1 MKALIVEDDD
11 MVRKN
16 LVRTLQ
22 GRMNFAVTE
31 AISVASTRRAISNK
45 ENKFHLCL
53 LDANLSDGNGIDT
66 IELIKRYQ
74 PHAKIIVMT
83 GQVDENYETTSF
95 FNGAD
100 DFVNKPFTQDALK
113 ARIETRMKNV
123 SYEDLT
129 ETSSIQF
136 SSVSRIIRNTNTLKS
151 TILNERSA
159 KILDILIKNNQK
171 VVTRN
176 DIAAQLGDPD
186 YDVSQNRSIDMHIK
200 APRSQK

>member
-66 IELIKRYQ
+66 IELIKRDQ

-100 DFVNKPFTQDALK
+100 DFVNKPSHKTPG
-113 ARIETRMKNV
+113 EPV
-123 SYEDLT
+123 
-129 ETSSIQF
+129 
-136 SSVSRIIRNTNTLKS
+136 
-151 TILNERSA
+151 
-159 KILDILIKNNQK
+159 
-171 VVTRN
+171 
-176 DIAAQLGDPD
+176 
-186 YDVSQNRSIDMHIK
+186 
-200 APRSQK
+200 